1 MKSDS
6 LRAQVARY
14 FASQG
19 VRADSEDIA
28 AVEMN
33 LMMMGV
39 TDYTPLSVDTIE
51 ECIQRS
57 GLTELLQYRYPEWEM
72 MGSVPNF

>member
-1 MKSDS
+1 MKSNT
-6 LRAQVARY
+6 LRFQVARY
-14 FASQG
+14 FMSQG
-19 VRADSEDIA
+19 VRADSEDLA

-39 TDYTPLSVDTIE
+39 TDWTPLSVDTIE

-72 MGSVPNF
+72 IGSVPNF